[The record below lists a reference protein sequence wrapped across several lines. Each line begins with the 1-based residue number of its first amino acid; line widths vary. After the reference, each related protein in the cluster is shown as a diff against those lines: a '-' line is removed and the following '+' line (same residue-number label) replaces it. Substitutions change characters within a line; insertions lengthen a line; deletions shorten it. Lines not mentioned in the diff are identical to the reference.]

1 MEMVQYILSILST
14 QISVVMSW
22 GFHKCK
28 PYKNGISFLVQGFL
42 FKGTVNVIYDEAA
55 DYFIVQ
61 LVNEDGSLA
70 KERTDVGIDQLVNV
84 IDELVEHCPDY
95 KERVAKEYGLQP
107 A

>member
-1 MEMVQYILSILST
+1 MAQYILSILSK
-14 QISVVMSW
+14 QIFVVMSW
-22 GFHKCK
+22 GFNGCK
-28 PYKNGISFLVQGFL
+28 SIENGISFLVQGFL
-42 FKGTVNVIYDEAA
+42 FKGTVNVVYDEAA

-70 KERTDVGIDQLVNV
+70 KERTDVGFDQLVNV

-95 KERVAKEYGLQP
+95 KEKVLKEYGLQP

>member
-1 MEMVQYILSILST
+1 MAQYILSILST
-14 QISVVMSW
+14 QVFVVMSW
-22 GFHKCK
+22 GFNGCK
-28 PYKNGISFLVQGFL
+28 SIENGISFLVQGFL
-42 FKGTVNVIYDEAA
+42 FKGTVNVVYDEAA

-84 IDELVEHCPDY
+84 IDELVEYCPDY
-95 KERVAKEYGLQP
+95 KEKVMKEYGLQP